1 MQGELFTPS
10 NIQAF
15 APASSGVYLIYWS
28 QLGER
33 VTAIYVGESD
43 NVREA
48 LLSHCTRT
56 SEEADCIWSHSP
68 TSYVWQTVWMGEAL
82 RKYKH
87 SEWIEKFQ
95 PVCNR

>member
-1 MQGELFTPS
+1 MQGQLFTPNS
-10 NIQAF
+10 IQAF

-28 QLGER
+28 QLGEK

-43 NVREA
+43 NIREA

-56 SEEADCIWSHSP
+56 SVEADCIWSHSP
-68 TSYVWQTVWMGEAL
+68 SSCAWQTVWTREEL
-82 RKYKH
+82 REYKR